1 VEAPPAI
8 PRRGAAAGWV
18 AGRARFDATISTFLP
33 GVSPGLTGYASMRTH
48 LQRDLEAVTK
58 KLLAVGSI
66 VEQATTRALN
76 ALIERKLEVARDVEA
91 GDAEVDE
98 LEVEV
103 EEDCLKILALHA
115 PVAADLRI
123 VIAYLKL
130 NNDLERIGDLARNIA
145 ERAEFLATRE
155 PIGIPEQIPVMGR
168 YVRDMLR
175 ECLDAVVH
183 GDTQLARKV
192 LDEDEKVDQLH
203 KQVYGVIARR
213 IAEAPQRSEELL
225 QLLSVSRY
233 LERMAD
239 QATNVAEDVVFMVE
253 GQVIRHRSG

>member
-1 VEAPPAI
+1 
-8 PRRGAAAGWV
+8 
-18 AGRARFDATISTFLP
+18 
-33 GVSPGLTGYASMRTH
+33 MRTH
-48 LQRDLEAVTK
+48 LQRDLEALTK
-58 KLLAVGSI
+58 KLLAVGST
-66 VEQATTRALN
+66 VEQATTRALTS
-76 ALIERKLEVARDVEA
+76 LIERQLEMAREVRA

-130 NNDLERIGDLARNIA
+130 NNDLERVGDLARNIA
-145 ERAEFLATRE
+145 ERAEFLSTRE
-155 PIGIPEQIPVMGR
+155 PIEIPEQIPEMGNF
-168 YVRDMLR
+168 VRAMLR
-175 ECLDAVVH
+175 ECLDAVVNA
-183 GDTQLARKV
+183 DTELARKV
-192 LDEDEKVDQLH
+192 LDDDEKVDRLH
-203 KQVYGVIARR
+203 KQVYGVIAKR
-213 IAEAPQRSEELL
+213 ISQEPDRGEELL

>member
-1 VEAPPAI
+1 
-8 PRRGAAAGWV
+8 
-18 AGRARFDATISTFLP
+18 
-33 GVSPGLTGYASMRTH
+33 MRTH
-48 LQRDLEAVTK
+48 LQRDLEVLTK
-58 KLLAVGSI
+58 KLLAVGST
-66 VEQATTRALN
+66 VEQATTRALTS
-76 ALIERKLEVARDVEA
+76 LIERQLEMAREVRA

-130 NNDLERIGDLARNIA
+130 NNDLERVGDLARNIA
-145 ERAEFLATRE
+145 ERAEFLSTRE
-155 PIGIPEQIPVMGR
+155 PIEIPEQIPVMGNF
-168 YVRDMLR
+168 VRTMLR
-175 ECLDAVVH
+175 ECLDAVVNA
-183 GDTQLARKV
+183 DTALARKV
-192 LDEDEKVDQLH
+192 LDDDEKVDLLH

-213 IAEAPQRSEELL
+213 ISEEPDRGEELL

-253 GQVIRHRSG
+253 GEVIRHRSG